1 MNWGPLSHVIV
12 AGTPKRLMQFE
23 NRTWAQSDDEVV
35 ETGNDSGQRV
45 VLPMILKR
53 CGKPKER
60 GKGPTRSTWMWL
72 KRRVGTG
79 IGSTCVLVCRVILPF
94 WEFKHYLVY
103 GLMSF
108 DKPRQTKREE
118 MRRRVA
124 RTPG

>member
-1 MNWGPLSHVIV
+1 MVER
-12 AGTPKRLMQFE
+12 GT
-23 NRTWAQSDDEVV
+23 A
-35 ETGNDSGQRV
+35 SGQRV
-45 VLPMILKR
+45 VLSMILKR
-53 CGKPKER
+53 CVKPEEK

-79 IGSTCVLVCRVILPF
+79 IGSTCVLVCRVTLAF
-94 WEFKHYLVY
+94 WEFKYNLVY